1 MKLTVRN
8 YHLDGYGHVNNARY
22 LEFLEEARWT
32 FFQEHDLLSELK
44 DIMLVVARVDIRYR
58 RPSLEGDVLT
68 FTGRLKDIGTRHII
82 LSQTATLP
90 NGKAAIEAEVT
101 RITRNSKPRIMKKM
115 LTLLVVATIGALL
128 TFVLI
133 PSNKVAPDFAL
144 PDLQGKTI
152 TNADLKDKVTLINF
166 WFPSCPGCVSE
177 MPKIIKTA
185 QDYQSKNF
193 QVLGI
198 AQPIDPIE
206 SVHQYVKEYGLPF
219 TVMYD
224 ADKTAAK
231 AFGTQVYP
239 TSVLIAKNGKILKT
253 YVGEPNFPQLY
264 HEIDQALAQ

>member
-1 MKLTVRN
+1 
-8 YHLDGYGHVNNARY
+8 
-22 LEFLEEARWT
+22 
-32 FFQEHDLLSELK
+32 
-44 DIMLVVARVDIRYR
+44 
-58 RPSLEGDVLT
+58 
-68 FTGRLKDIGTRHII
+68 
-82 LSQTATLP
+82 
-90 NGKAAIEAEVT
+90 
-101 RITRNSKPRIMKKM
+101 MKKI

-133 PSNKVAPDFAL
+133 PSNKAAPDFAL

-152 TNADLKDKVTLINF
+152 TNADLKGKVTLINF

-185 QDYQSKNF
+185 QDYQGKNF

-239 TSVLIAKNGKILKT
+239 TSVLIDKNGNILKPT
-253 YVGEPNFPQLY
+253 LANPISPNSIKKSTKHLPNKS
-264 HEIDQALAQ
+264 QAV